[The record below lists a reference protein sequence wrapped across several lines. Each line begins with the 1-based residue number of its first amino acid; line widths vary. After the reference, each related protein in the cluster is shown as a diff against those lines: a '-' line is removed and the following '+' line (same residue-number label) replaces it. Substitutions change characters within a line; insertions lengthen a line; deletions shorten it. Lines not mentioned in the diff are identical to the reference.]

1 MSQWSL
7 GIFIWNKSEVTGVI
21 VLTISAEKGKEILMI
36 LIFILWGGR
45 TNGLSS
51 ADVQPSTAHNIHT
64 GTKQNHHTC
73 TITHTGPYDM
83 MHWFFELTIVLFHA
97 GLSEYTSIES
107 SPTENQC
114 KLSLQVVWP

>member
-21 VLTISAEKGKEILMI
+21 VLTISTEKGKEILMI

-51 ADVQPSTAHNIHT
+51 ADVQPSTAHNIHS

-73 TITHTGPYDM
+73 TITHAGPYDM

-97 GLSEYTSIES
+97 GLSEYICIES